1 MKATQVMGSGLAGAL
16 ALTLLH
22 ETARRFIPQAPRMD
36 ILGMRAITK
45 TMRKA
50 DAEPPHG
57 NKLYWLAMAGD
68 VISNAAYYSLT
79 ASENSKNVWLKGAML
94 GLGAGLGAV
103 TLPGPLGLGTLP
115 SARTNTTKIMTVAWY
130 LAGGLATAAAFQLLN
145 KASRK

>member
-1 MKATQVMGSGLAGAL
+1 MKATQVIGSGLAGAI
-16 ALTLLH
+16 ALNILH
-22 ETARRFIPQAPRMD
+22 ETARRFFPQAPRMD

-45 TMRKA
+45 TMQKA
-50 DAEPPHG
+50 NAEPPHG

-79 ASENSKNVWLKGAML
+79 ASDKSKNVWLKGAML

-103 TLPGPLGLGTLP
+103 TLPGPLGLGTQP

-130 LAGGLATAAAFQLLN
+130 LVGGLATAAAFQFLN
-145 KASRK
+145 KITRK

>member
-1 MKATQVMGSGLAGAL
+1 
-16 ALTLLH
+16 
-22 ETARRFIPQAPRMD
+22 MD
-36 ILGMRAITK
+36 ILGMRAIVK

-50 DAEPPHG
+50 DAEPPRG

-79 ASENSKNVWLKGAML
+79 ASEKSRNVWLKGTLL

-103 TLPGPLGLGTLP
+103 TLPGPLGLGTQP

-145 KASRK
+145 KVIRK